1 MSLPPS
7 LPRTTLVPPR
17 LSVALPTAS
26 SNSRTTPLRLNVA
39 PPTAVKCII
48 SRNENSWR
56 FIVPYCE
63 PGQNDPPGI

>member
-26 SNSRTTPLRLNVA
+26 SNSRTTPLRLNAA
-39 PPTAVKCII
+39 PPIAVQCTV
-48 SRNENSWR
+48 SRNENS
-56 FIVPYCE
+56 
-63 PGQNDPPGI
+63 